1 MDFLSV
7 IDDSGHII
15 SISNILTNLYP
26 IRQSKEIKNTFAD
39 IICSASVENNLVDYK
54 EVCLKVNGKQ
64 SGKLRNG
71 LIKFNKYS
79 KQLAV
84 LFKIYADFESALK
97 GVWINDRSSQ
107 ENIPCSFGYKNDYI
121 DDRFGK
127 PVVSYRGKNAVTKFT
142 TTLAKDYRYC
152 KGVLK

>member
-84 LFKIYADFESALK
+84 LFKIYADFESVLQ
-97 GVWINDRSSQ
+97 GV
-107 ENIPCSFGYKNDYI
+107 
-121 DDRFGK
+121 
-127 PVVSYRGKNAVTKFT
+127 
-142 TTLAKDYRYC
+142 
-152 KGVLK
+152 